1 MKQRIITGIIVVL
14 IMIPILLFAQT
25 PVLPIAIAIGS
36 VIAMFEMMRC
46 IGMQK
51 AYAFAIPLYA
61 LAASL
66 PFLSRF
72 MALGSLNAVQ
82 EHESAKHLAQHG
94 AILMIVILFYFFT
107 VAIFSHGK
115 YNLSDVCVLFAT
127 AFYILMGFN
136 AIIILHDNEVGG
148 HVLYLAIFIS
158 AWMTDVFAYFCG
170 MLFGRGGKHK
180 LIPDVSPKKTVEG
193 AIGGILFAMASFALY
208 GWIVSLIADVT
219 PNYPA
224 LILLG
229 LPVSLVSIVGDL
241 FMSLVKRRY
250 DVKDYGKLFP
260 GHGGVLDRFD
270 SVLAVSVVMAT
281 FCSFFDFFV
290 R

>member
-1 MKQRIITGIIVVL
+1 MKQRITTGIIVIL

-46 IGMQK
+46 IGLHK
-51 AYAFAIPLYA
+51 AAFFAVPLYA

-72 MALGSLNAVQ
+72 MALGSLNATVKP
-82 EHESAKHLAQHG
+82 ESAKHLAQYG
-94 AILMIVILFYFFT
+94 AILMITILFYFFT
-107 VAIFSHGK
+107 VAIFSRGK
-115 YNLSDVCVLFAT
+115 YNIADVCVLFAT

-136 AIIILHDNEVGG
+136 SILIMHDNEEGG

-180 LIPDVSPKKTVEG
+180 LIPDVSPKKTIEG
-193 AIGGILFAMASFALY
+193 SIGGIVFCVVGMMIFGLLCHWFTDYNANILMFAVGGILAS
-208 GWIVSLIADVT
+208 IVSQI
-219 PNYPA
+219 
-224 LILLG
+224 
-229 LPVSLVSIVGDL
+229 GDL
-241 FMSLVKRRY
+241 LMSFVKRHY
-250 DVKDYGKLFP
+250 GIKDFSQLFP

-270 SVLAVSVVMAT
+270 SILAVAIAMMCLTT
-281 FCSFFDFFV
+281 FVDFF
-290 R
+290 

>member
-36 VIAMFEMMRC
+36 VIAIFEMMRC
-46 IGMQK
+46 IGLHK

-61 LAASL
+61 LAVSL

-72 MALGSLNAVQ
+72 MALGSLNAI
-82 EHESAKHLAQHG
+82 ENHESAKHLAQYG
-94 AILMIVILFYFFT
+94 AILMIIILFYFFT
-107 VAIFSHGK
+107 VAIFSRGK
-115 YNLSDVCVLFAT
+115 YHLSDVCVLFAT

-136 AIIILHDNEVGG
+136 SIIILHDNEVGG
-148 HVLYLAIFIS
+148 HVLYLAIFVS

-193 AIGGILFAMASFALY
+193 SIGGIVFCVIGMMIFGLLCNWLTKYDSNILMFAVGGVLA
-208 GWIVSLIADVT
+208 
-219 PNYPA
+219 
-224 LILLG
+224 
-229 LPVSLVSIVGDL
+229 SIVAQIGDL
-241 FMSLVKRRY
+241 LMSYVKRHY
-250 DVKDYGKLFP
+250 DIKDFSQLFP

-270 SVLAVSVVMAT
+270 SILAVAIAMMCLTT
-281 FCSFFDFFV
+281 FVDFF
-290 R
+290 

>member
-1 MKQRIITGIIVVL
+1 MKQRIITGIFLIL
-14 IMIPILLFAQT
+14 IMVPIILFAQT

-36 VIAMFEMMRC
+36 VIAVFELSRC

-51 AYAFAIPLYA
+51 AYAFVVPLYL

-66 PFLSRF
+66 PILSRF
-72 MALGSLNAVQ
+72 MALGSLNATVRP
-82 EHESAKHLAQHG
+82 ESAKHLAQYG
-94 AILMIVILFYFFT
+94 AILMIAVLFYFFT
-107 VAIFSHGK
+107 VAIFSRGK

-158 AWMTDVFAYFCG
+158 AWVTDVFAYFCG

-193 AIGGILFAMASFALY
+193 SIGGMIFCVLIMIVFGMLCNWLTDYDSKIIMFAVGGFLAS
-208 GWIVSLIADVT
+208 IVSQI
-219 PNYPA
+219 
-224 LILLG
+224 
-229 LPVSLVSIVGDL
+229 GDL
-241 FMSLVKRRY
+241 LMSYVKRHY
-250 DVKDYGKLFP
+250 GIKDFSQLFP

-270 SVLAVSVVMAT
+270 SIFAVSIAMMCLTT
-281 FCSFFDFFV
+281 FVDFF
-290 R
+290 

>member
-1 MKQRIITGIIVVL
+1 MKQRIITGFVVVL

-51 AYAFAIPLYA
+51 AYAFAVPLYA
-61 LAASL
+61 LAAGL
-66 PFLSRF
+66 PFLARY
-72 MALGSLNAVQ
+72 MALGSLNANVKP
-82 EHESAKHLAQHG
+82 ESARHLAQYG

-107 VAIFSHGK
+107 IAIFSHGK

-136 AIIILHDNEVGG
+136 SIVIMHDNEQGG
-148 HVLYLAIFIS
+148 HVLYLGIFIS
-158 AWMTDVFAYFCG
+158 AWVTDVFAYFCG
-170 MLFGRGGKHK
+170 MLFGKGGKHK

-193 AIGGILFAMASFALY
+193 SIGGIVFCILSMMIFGMLCNWLTEYDSNIIMFAL
-208 GWIVSLIADVT
+208 GGFLASIVSQI
-219 PNYPA
+219 
-224 LILLG
+224 
-229 LPVSLVSIVGDL
+229 GDL
-241 FMSLVKRRY
+241 LMSYVKRHY
-250 DVKDYGKLFP
+250 GIKDFSQLFP

-270 SVLAVSVVMAT
+270 SILAVAIAMMCLTT
-281 FCSFFDFFV
+281 FVDFF
-290 R
+290 